1 MQEKEFQFVHED
13 LVHALN
19 EECSP
24 KGVSI
29 TKIDI
34 REIHSDN
41 SAKNL
46 PELSRAQYKIETSV
60 KLEVGLEE
68 AFEFSPSPFNF
79 GLTICIGI
87 EI

>member
-1 MQEKEFQFVHED
+1 MGQI
-13 LVHALN
+13 AR
-19 EECSP
+19 
-24 KGVSI
+24 
-29 TKIDI
+29 IDI
-34 REIHSDN
+34 QEIYSDDL
-41 SAKNL
+41 AKIL
-46 PELSRAQYKIETSV
+46 PQLSRNQYKIETSV

>member
-1 MQEKEFQFVHED
+1 MGQI
-13 LVHALN
+13 AR
-19 EECSP
+19 
-24 KGVSI
+24 
-29 TKIDI
+29 IDI
-34 REIHSDN
+34 QEIYSDDL
-41 SAKNL
+41 AKNL
-46 PELSRAQYKIETSV
+46 PQLSRNQYKIETSV

>member
-1 MQEKEFQFVHED
+1 MGQI
-13 LVHALN
+13 AR
-19 EECSP
+19 
-24 KGVSI
+24 
-29 TKIDI
+29 IDI
-34 REIHSDN
+34 QEIYSDYL
-41 SAKNL
+41 AKNL
-46 PELSRAQYKIETSV
+46 PQLSRNQYKIETSV